1 MADTDY
7 QVKCDSKHNF
17 RRCGLPAAALTLAV
31 TVPLTLVAEPA
42 VASEACAA
50 LRETSPRSLSLH
62 ASLTA
67 AARTLCAQPAVAIIH
82 DGPALIESV
91 DAPIWQP
98 TPADESPPHQNPLLF
113 LVMDLPPP
121 AC

>member
-1 MADTDY
+1 VNRTRE
-7 QVKCDSKHNF
+7 HNF

-31 TVPLTLVAEPA
+31 AVPLTLVAEPA

-82 DGPALIESV
+82 DGPALIESAGPPAV
-91 DAPIWQP
+91 QP
-98 TPADESPPHQNPLLF
+98 TPADESPPFDNPPGL